1 MAIVTATRSIK
12 IKRACACLHA
22 NREAH
27 SLDGLSDICAPD
39 RGPIRKHPMPHYYF
53 HIRDGAKLTVDEEG
67 RDFPD
72 ITAARKEIMAGM
84 REMIAENLRLGA
96 PVYGQQFEIADE
108 SGTIVDVVELKDII
122 PGRFGMMPARPQNPA
137 NTSGTQARPEID
149 KTPHEPE
156 AAQNGQAPR
165 ASIKRG

>member
-1 MAIVTATRSIK
+1 MAYQIFARP
-12 IKRACACLHA
+12 AGA
-22 NREAH
+22 NQET
-27 SLDGLSDICAPD
+27 
-39 RGPIRKHPMPHYYF
+39 PMPHYYF
-53 HIRDGAKLTVDEEG
+53 HIRDGGKLTVDEEG
-67 RDFPD
+67 RNFPD

-84 REMIAENLRLGA
+84 REMIAENLRLGT

-108 SGTIVDVVELKDII
+108 SGVVVDTVELNDAI
-122 PGRFGMMPARPQNPA
+122 PGRFGMRSARPQNPT